1 MNSQKINIDY
11 SKERKYSGYRLFNMI
26 FFTLIATPTFA
37 LILNFSSRGKLP
49 FRLLLIVILIWCLI
63 FFLIGVKRYNYFII
77 NNKTLIVK
85 NIFWPYKNISIH
97 IDVIQEANIQM
108 KSGGKAG
115 IMVLELRRK
124 DLTLET
130 YWSDSLTDKN
140 WRDLRNDLM
149 HFGIQVNVIDTYIG
163 RLD

>member
-1 MNSQKINIDY
+1 
-11 SKERKYSGYRLFNMI
+11 
-26 FFTLIATPTFA
+26 
-37 LILNFSSRGKLP
+37 
-49 FRLLLIVILIWCLI
+49 
-63 FFLIGVKRYNYFII
+63 VKRYNYFII

-97 IDVIQEANIQM
+97 IDDIQEANIQM